1 MRIATN
7 RPRSQP
13 KLHRVEDAED
23 PVAAEGITVADQLP
37 TVAHLA
43 EEEEE
48 ECPRHLGSV
57 DNRPQ
62 QRVNFRHAVEEPHA
76 ASAEEET
83 VADEAP
89 PTSPALGESQRMS
102 SARYS
107 TRLQSGDGTP
117 CWRCSV

>member
-1 MRIATN
+1 MSR
-7 RPRSQP
+7 
-13 KLHRVEDAED
+13 HRVVDEED
-23 PVAAEGITVADQLP
+23 PAEAEENTVADQLP
-37 TVAHLA
+37 TVAHSA
-43 EEEEE
+43 EDEEEA
-48 ECPRHLGSV
+48 CPRHLGSV

-62 QRVNFRHAVEEPHA
+62 QRVNFRRAVEEPHA

-89 PTSPALGESQRMS
+89 PASPASGESQRMS